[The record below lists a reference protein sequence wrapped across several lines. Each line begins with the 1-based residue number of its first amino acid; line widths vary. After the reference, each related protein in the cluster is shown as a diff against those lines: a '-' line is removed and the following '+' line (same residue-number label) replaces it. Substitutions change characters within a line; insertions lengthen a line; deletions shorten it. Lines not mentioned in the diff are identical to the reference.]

1 MFHLK
6 QFFHDF
12 AEISHYA
19 MLHNNHSTDHVRVL
33 DNKIHRIFH
42 LVFNICSCLLL
53 KLYITRQKHFNNG
66 SK

>member
-6 QFFHDF
+6 RFFHDF

-33 DNKIHRIFH
+33 DNKIHRR
-42 LVFNICSCLLL
+42 LEMNVNLSPGL
-53 KLYITRQKHFNNG
+53 
-66 SK
+66 